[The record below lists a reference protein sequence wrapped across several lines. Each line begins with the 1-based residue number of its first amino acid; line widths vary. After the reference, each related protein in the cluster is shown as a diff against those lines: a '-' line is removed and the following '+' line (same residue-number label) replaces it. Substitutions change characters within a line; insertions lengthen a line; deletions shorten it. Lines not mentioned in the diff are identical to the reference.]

1 MIAVSIRNL
10 FELTGKVAVVTG
22 GARGIGRAGA
32 DTFAEMGADIALLD
46 MHEENLAKAKAEIAA
61 ATGRKVEGYLCDV
74 TSEASV
80 VSTFEAICAAFG
92 RVDILF
98 NSAGIVIWG
107 KAEEVSADDWDKVIN
122 CDLKGTFLCC
132 REAGKLMI
140 AQQGGSII
148 NVASMSAHIVNT
160 PQRQASYNAAKA
172 GVVHLTRSLAVEWAQ
187 HKVRVNSI
195 SPGYIATEMTMT
207 VPEYHPGWEAQIP
220 MKRMGQPAELMGAL
234 VYLAS
239 DASTYTTGSDMII
252 DGAYTCW

>member
-1 MIAVSIRNL
+1 MSIRNL
-10 FELTGKVAVVTG
+10 FELTDKVAVVTG

-46 MHEENLAKAKAEIAA
+46 MNEENLAKAKAEIAA
-61 ATGRKVEGYLCDV
+61 VTGRKVEGYLCDV
-74 TSEASV
+74 TNEASV
-80 VSTFEAICAAFG
+80 VGVFEAICAAFG

-107 KAEEVSADDWDKVIN
+107 QAEETSAADWDKVVG

-148 NVASMSAHIVNT
+148 NVASMSAHIGNT
-160 PQRQASYNAAKA
+160 PQCQASYNAAKA
-172 GVVHLTRSLAVEWAQ
+172 GVEHLTRSLAVEWAQ
-187 HKVRVNSI
+187 QGVRVNSI

-207 VPEYHPGWEAQIP
+207 VPDYHPGWEALIP
-220 MKRMGQPAELMGAL
+220 MKRMGQPGELMGAL